1 MKNLG
6 YYNGRIGLIEEMTIP
21 MNDRACWFG
30 DGVYDAT
37 YSRNYKIYT
46 LYEHLDRFYRS
57 AGLLGIVVPQK
68 KEELAGLL
76 CEMVKK
82 LDTGEQLVYWQVTR
96 GTGMRSHAAPRPAT
110 PGNLWITLRPKSV
123 MNTYEKV
130 RLITYPDTR
139 FLHCNI
145 KTLNLIPSVMASN
158 AAAAAGCYEA
168 VFHRGG
174 RVTECAHS
182 NIHII
187 KDGVFRTAPAD
198 NYILA
203 GVARANLI
211 KFCGRLGIEV
221 REQPF
226 TVEQMMEADEVIV
239 SSAGAFCLSAE
250 EIDGRQAGGRAPG
263 LLRQLQDMAVT
274 DFLEQTE

>member
-145 KTLNLIPSVMASN
+145 KTLNLIPRSACPAV
-158 AAAAAGCYEA
+158 AAAGCYELSSK
-168 VFHRGG
+168 G
-174 RVTECAHS
+174 VTGISS

-187 KDGVFRTAPAD
+187 KDGVFHRAGN

-203 GVARANLI
+203 GSPARSDKILRAAW
-211 KFCGRLGIEV
+211 GGV
-221 REQPF
+221 RERP
-226 TVEQMMEADEVIV
+226 
-239 SSAGAFCLSAE
+239 
-250 EIDGRQAGGRAPG
+250 
-263 LLRQLQDMAVT
+263 LRLNR
-274 DFLEQTE
+274 